1 MYDNRHSAEKAGVP
15 NHNNGAEGLNG
26 QDKVYM
32 QFERPQVVK
41 HCARM
46 QERIRDRSYFDDS
59 SGTYIN
65 SLTWN
70 GPFWKGVH
78 DYLALKVCP
87 LDESLCWKWSKFKE
101 DHGDDVHQV
110 KARIFPSKD
119 TVLQIT
125 NDMSLAATTAVS
137 VREILKNKTGGGLHL
152 SYIETYKLLFTHP
165 EDAINGKG
173 TGDVPWN
180 FKLCMQWMK
189 GFRIMVEVEGDEA
202 ERLLCR
208 WEKGAISNG
217 KSSPAVVDREVAK
230 AKGVYR
236 CKCAEYLLRGILVLC
251 FQIIQF
257 WFVYMFYNLHQ
268 IGTLMHEAE

>member
-87 LDESLCWKWSKFKE
+87 LDESQDILLPRMVCCCQKF
-101 DHGDDVHQV
+101 
-110 KARIFPSKD
+110 
-119 TVLQIT
+119 
-125 NDMSLAATTAVS
+125 
-137 VREILKNKTGGGLHL
+137 
-152 SYIETYKLLFTHP
+152 
-165 EDAINGKG
+165 
-173 TGDVPWN
+173 
-180 FKLCMQWMK
+180 
-189 GFRIMVEVEGDEA
+189 
-202 ERLLCR
+202 RLM
-208 WEKGAISNG
+208 
-217 KSSPAVVDREVAK
+217 PVV
-230 AKGVYR
+230 
-236 CKCAEYLLRGILVLC
+236 
-251 FQIIQF
+251 
-257 WFVYMFYNLHQ
+257 
-268 IGTLMHEAE
+268 

>member
-1 MYDNRHSAEKAGVP
+1 
-15 NHNNGAEGLNG
+15 
-26 QDKVYM
+26 M

-125 NDMSLAATTAVS
+125 NDMKDGKGKGNDTTSRATSHS
-137 VREILKNKTGGGLHL
+137 VRCLT
-152 SYIETYKLLFTHP
+152 
-165 EDAINGKG
+165 D
-173 TGDVPWN
+173 
-180 FKLCMQWMK
+180 
-189 GFRIMVEVEGDEA
+189 
-202 ERLLCR
+202 
-208 WEKGAISNG
+208 SN
-217 KSSPAVVDREVAK
+217 
-230 AKGVYR
+230 
-236 CKCAEYLLRGILVLC
+236 
-251 FQIIQF
+251 QQ
-257 WFVYMFYNLHQ
+257 
-268 IGTLMHEAE
+268 

>member
-78 DYLALKVCP
+78 DYLALKVCHLYAHPSLSVLP
-87 LDESLCWKWSKFKE
+87 LHVFLNWQQKFVTPCVLPFSL
-101 DHGDDVHQV
+101 
-110 KARIFPSKD
+110 PSF
-119 TVLQIT
+119 
-125 NDMSLAATTAVS
+125 SH
-137 VREILKNKTGGGLHL
+137 LK
-152 SYIETYKLLFTHP
+152 P
-165 EDAINGKG
+165 EH
-173 TGDVPWN
+173 
-180 FKLCMQWMK
+180 
-189 GFRIMVEVEGDEA
+189 
-202 ERLLCR
+202 
-208 WEKGAISNG
+208 
-217 KSSPAVVDREVAK
+217 
-230 AKGVYR
+230 
-236 CKCAEYLLRGILVLC
+236 CAEPDSSKYFRASSRQGP
-251 FQIIQF
+251 
-257 WFVYMFYNLHQ
+257 LHTVVQ
-268 IGTLMHEAE
+268 PNPPFPDLPGVGL